1 MLTISVKILSV
12 DQGTSGTKVL
22 LIDGDGKILKR
33 AVRDVKVE
41 YDATGKAEADPEQ
54 LWISIRDAIIE
65 VTKGEKVDAIGVA
78 NQGESILAWDR
89 KSGKPLSKVIVWQ
102 DSRSL
107 DICQSKSNQRAF
119 VLGRT
124 GLPIDPYFV
133 APKIAWLRERVTE
146 KNAVITTTDTWFIY
160 KLTGE
165 FKTDPATASRTL
177 LLDIHNAEW
186 SDDLAKIW
194 DIKRESLPDLVANNE
209 IAGDVNAPEL
219 PDLKGV
225 PLVGLIVDQP
235 AALIAE
241 KCFDAGDIKC
251 TFGTG
256 AFLLVNIGSTSKI
269 SNSGLSTSI
278 GWSEAGKI
286 SYYWDGQVFAAASAV
301 AWLVEMGFIK
311 DPSEIDSLPIDTEV
325 ISTSGFNGFGA
336 PTWQARGTASFSGMT
351 LATSKSDLARA
362 VIDGIAAQV
371 AEVIESVRSDGTPAK
386 LMRVDGGLTQ
396 SKTLVQRTADL
407 CQLDI
412 EIYPHPDATAMGT
425 FALTKSGIT
434 GKSISESIATWQ
446 SGVKIKPSWNGE
458 QQRTYLARFRS
469 LRDGGVTRNG

>member
-1 MLTISVKILSV
+1 MKILSV

-33 AVRDVKVE
+33 AIRDVKVE
-41 YDATGKAEADPEQ
+41 YDANGKAEADPEQ
-54 LWISIRDAIIE
+54 LWNSIKDAVIE
-65 VTKGEKVDAIGVA
+65 VSQGEKINAIGVA

-107 DICQSKSNQRAF
+107 DICNSKSEQRAF

-133 APKIAWLRERVTE
+133 APKIAWLREKVSD
-146 KNAVITTTDTWFIY
+146 KDAVITTTDAWFIF
-160 KLTGE
+160 KLTGQ
-165 FKTDPATASRTL
+165 FKTDLATASRTL
-177 LLDIHNAEW
+177 LLDIHNASW

-194 DIKRESLPDLVANNE
+194 GINSDSLPQLVSNNE
-209 IAGDVNAPEL
+209 IAGEINAPEL
-219 PDLKGV
+219 PELTGI

-241 KCFDAGDIKC
+241 KCFEAGDIKC

-278 GWSEAGKI
+278 GWSEGGKI

-301 AWLVEMGFIK
+301 AWLVEMGFLK
-311 DPSEIDSLPIDTEV
+311 DASEIDSLPIDTEV

-351 LATSKSDLARA
+351 LATNKSDLARA

-371 AEVIESVRSDGTPAK
+371 AEVIESIRSDGTPAK

-407 CQLDI
+407 CQLEI

-425 FALTKSGIT
+425 FALTKSGVT
-434 GKSISESIATWQ
+434 GKPIQESISNWQ
-446 SGVKIKPSWNGE
+446 SNAPIKPSWSDE
-458 QQRTYLARFRS
+458 RTNNYMSRFRA
-469 LRDGGVTRNG
+469 LRDGGVIRNG